1 MKKLKELL
9 EISRNERIGL
19 ICVIVLLIVILLFS
33 FFSSN
38 EENTHINIEQLAP
51 EMHNNNIDSVKIDTI
66 KLTKRRKSKNN
77 KQEKENIPILTVSS
91 MEKTETFK

>member
-1 MKKLKELL
+1 
-9 EISRNERIGL
+9 
-19 ICVIVLLIVILLFS
+19 
-33 FFSSN
+33 
-38 EENTHINIEQLAP
+38 
-51 EMHNNNIDSVKIDTI
+51 MHKNIDSVKIDTI

>member
-1 MKKLKELL
+1 MKKLKELF

-38 EENTHINIEQLAP
+38 EENTNINIEQLAP
-51 EMHNNNIDSVKIDTI
+51 EMHNNIDSVKIDTI

>member
-38 EENTHINIEQLAP
+38 EENTNINIEQLAP
-51 EMHNNNIDSVKIDTI
+51 VTHNNIDSVKLDTI

-77 KQEKENIPILTVSS
+77 KQQKQDIPILTVCS
-91 MEKTETFK
+91 MEKTEAFK